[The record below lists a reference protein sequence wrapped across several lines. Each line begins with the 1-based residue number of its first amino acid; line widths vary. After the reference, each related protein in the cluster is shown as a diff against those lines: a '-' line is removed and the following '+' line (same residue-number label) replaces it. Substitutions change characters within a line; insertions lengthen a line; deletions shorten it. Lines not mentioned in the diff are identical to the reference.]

1 MINFKGDG
9 FVNLEKEK
17 LIESFNRLEDMIR
30 GYSLPEWEELP
41 DIELY
46 MDQVITLISKY
57 LDIYHKVSNV
67 DKSVTPAMINNYVK
81 LKTIPAPVKKRYSKI
96 HLAYLL
102 IVCTLKQTLDMS
114 TIQKIVPVDLTEDEI
129 KKVYTSF
136 AENQKKAFE
145 HVSASIKSLAEPILT
160 DENSD
165 ESIGDVIMQVSASAN
180 FYKIMTEKIT
190 DMSSNEAK

>member
-1 MINFKGDG
+1 MY
-9 FVNLEKEK
+9 LEKEK
-17 LIESFNRLEDMIR
+17 LIESFNRLDDMIR
-30 GYSLPEWEELP
+30 GYSLPEWDELP

-57 LDIYHKVSNV
+57 LSLYHKVSNTE
-67 DKSVTPAMINNYVK
+67 KSVTPSMINNYVK

-114 TIQKIVPVDLTEDEI
+114 TIQKIVPVGLTEDEI
-129 KKVYTSF
+129 KRVYTSF
-136 AENQKKAFE
+136 ARNQKKAFDY
-145 HVSASIKSLAEPILT
+145 VSESIKSLAAPILGDGNT
-160 DENSD
+160 NED
-165 ESIGDVIMQVSASAN
+165 IGDVIMQVSASAN

-190 DMSSNEAK
+190 DMSSEDKD

>member
-1 MINFKGDG
+1 
-9 FVNLEKEK
+9 VNLEKEK